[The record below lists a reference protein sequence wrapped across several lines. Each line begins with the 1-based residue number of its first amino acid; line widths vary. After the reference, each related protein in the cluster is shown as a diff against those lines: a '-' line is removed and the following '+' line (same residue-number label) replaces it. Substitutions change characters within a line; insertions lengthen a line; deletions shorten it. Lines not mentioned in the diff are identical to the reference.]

1 MKSFIEIFNNF
12 NKNEKKKF
20 SFVFVLMILIFFFE
34 FIGIGL
40 FYPIISYI
48 IKEDFGSNL
57 EIFSFIENFNK
68 KEIILISLSLLF
80 FIFLI
85 KNILS
90 VYFNFKK
97 KKLLLLININ
107 FTHRLFRSFLYR
119 DYIFYLKKDKSEIIR
134 DASIMPQYSSII
146 ESFLNIIMESII
158 LIFILIFIFLTDI
171 KVGIF
176 IILFTILIYLFQ
188 SKIMR
193 PRLIR
198 FGEEINILNQKTNL
212 NYFGIFSS
220 IKNIILRNNQE
231 FFIKNF
237 IKIFEKTEF
246 VNFKSGFLNDLPK
259 YIIEVFIISAI
270 CFLFLLLVNF
280 NDNYDEVLFKI
291 AFFTALLFKSMPSL
305 SRIIYN
311 LSDIDFKV
319 DLIRRVNR
327 IIINSAADYKSHQI
341 KKENIKEIN
350 FENLELK
357 NVSFSYS
364 QNEVIKNISLN
375 IKKNTTIGIVGK
387 SGSGKSTLLDLISGL
402 LSQSSGDII
411 LNNKYKLS
419 PNNIYSY
426 QNKIAYISQ
435 NNFLL
440 SDSIKNNI
448 LFGIPDNE
456 INKEHFEYVV
466 KKSKIENFVNNLKD
480 GYDYQIIDNGKNLS
494 GGQRQRIV
502 MARAL
507 YRNASVFLFDEPTS
521 SLDPEIESEIFE
533 DIKKD
538 FHHKNTL
545 VIVTH
550 KESLLSFAD
559 NIFQFDNQIFVKK
572 K

>member
-1 MKSFIEIFNNF
+1 MKNFISIFNNF
-12 NKNEKKKF
+12 TKSEKKKF
-20 SFVFVLMILIFFFE
+20 TFVFVLMILIFLFE

-57 EIFSFIENFNK
+57 VIFSFLKTLSK
-68 KEIILISLSLLF
+68 KEIIFLSLSFLF
-80 FIFLI
+80 LIFLI

-90 VYFNFKK
+90 VYFNYKK

-134 DASIMPQYSSII
+134 DASIMPQYSGII
-146 ESFLNIIMESII
+146 ESFLNIIMETTI
-158 LIFILIFIFLTDI
+158 LIFILIFIFFTDI
-171 KVGIF
+171 KVGMF
-176 IILFTILIYLFQ
+176 IILFTLVIYLFQ
-188 SKIMR
+188 LKIMR

-198 FGEEINILNQKTNL
+198 YGEETNILSQKTNL

-220 IKNIILRNNQE
+220 IKNIILRNNQD
-231 FFIKNF
+231 FFTKNF
-237 IKIFEKTEF
+237 INIFEKTEF
-246 VNFKSGFLNDLPK
+246 VKFKSEFLNDLPK

-270 CFLFLLLVNF
+270 CFLFFLLINF

-291 AFFTALLFKSMPSL
+291 AFFTALLFRSMPSL

-311 LSDIDFKV
+311 LSNIDFKV
-319 DLIRRVNR
+319 DLVRRVNQM
-327 IIINSAADYKSHQI
+327 IINSLSDYKSHQL
-341 KKENIKEIN
+341 KKENLKEIN
-350 FENLELK
+350 FENLEFK
-357 NVSFSYS
+357 NVAFKYLK
-364 QNEVIKNISLN
+364 NEVIKNVNFN
-375 IKKNTTIGIVGK
+375 IKKNTTIGILGE

-402 LSQSSGDII
+402 LTQSSGDII
-411 LNNKYKLS
+411 LNNRDSLS
-419 PNNIYSY
+419 PQNIYSY

-448 LFGIPDNE
+448 LFGTPETE
-456 INKEHFEYVV
+456 IRKEQFEYAVE
-466 KKSKIENFVNNLKD
+466 KSKVSDFVRNLND

-507 YRNASVFLFDEPTS
+507 YRNANIFLFDEPTS
-521 SLDPEIESEIFE
+521 SLDPQTEREIFE
-533 DIKKD
+533 DIRKD

-550 KESLLSFAD
+550 KESLLGFVD